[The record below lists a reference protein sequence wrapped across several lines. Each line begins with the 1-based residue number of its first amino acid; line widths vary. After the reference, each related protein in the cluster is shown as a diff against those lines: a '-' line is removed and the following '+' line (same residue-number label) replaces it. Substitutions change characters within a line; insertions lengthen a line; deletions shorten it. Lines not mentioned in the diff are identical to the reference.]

1 MNMNALFSTV
11 HRLALA
17 SREVPV
23 LIRYSVTIVVVVFVV
38 WLWLY
43 WGGQDQRHPFLI
55 FFLIIFA
62 CGAFLDRG
70 NGFLATWL
78 SAGLIDYY
86 MIAPYHTLDIANP
99 SDQIALIL
107 FVVIGMII
115 AAVVEALHVGLVEL
129 AVEHELARKAVS
141 DREILLE
148 ELSHRTRND
157 LANVITLLNLQART
171 ADAGAREA
179 LASAADRVQTIAR
192 VHRRLQIYNDR
203 VVVDTKSYI
212 NELCNDL
219 RLSRLASRP
228 IALECHAE
236 SHSVSLEKAVPLG
249 LIINESV
256 TNATKHAFPDERPG
270 IITVRFAREGSYYNL
285 TVADN
290 GIGTPQAPT
299 GGGTGSR
306 LMQMLAAQ
314 LGSKIAFEDR
324 HPGSAVIVTIAV
336 KTEK

>member
-1 MNMNALFSTV
+1 MKSLFSTL

-17 SREVPV
+17 SRAVPV
-23 LIRYSVTIVVVVFVV
+23 LVRYSLTAIIVVVVMSI
-38 WLWLY
+38 WLH

-55 FFLIIFA
+55 FFLIVFA

-70 NGFLATWL
+70 NGFLAIWL
-78 SAGLIDYY
+78 SAALIDYY
-86 MIAPYHTLDIANP
+86 MMVPYHTLDIANA

-107 FVVIGMII
+107 FILIGMII
-115 AAVVEALHVGLVEL
+115 ATVVEALHVGLVEL
-129 AVEHELARKAVS
+129 AVEHELVRKAVS
-141 DREILLE
+141 DRELLLE

-179 LASAADRVQTIAR
+179 LTSAADRVQTIAR

-219 RLSRLASRP
+219 RLSRLASRS
-228 IALECHAE
+228 IALECDAE
-236 SHSVSLEKAVPLG
+236 SHSVSVEKAVPLG

-270 IITVRFAREGSYYNL
+270 IITVRFVREGSHYIL
-285 TVADN
+285 TVADD
-290 GIGTPQAPT
+290 GIGTPPGTT

-314 LGSKIAFEDR
+314 LGSKVAFEAR
-324 HPGSAVIVTIAV
+324 NPGSAVVVTIAV

>member
-1 MNMNALFSTV
+1 MKSLFTTL
-11 HRLALA
+11 HGLALA
-17 SREVPV
+17 SRAIPV
-23 LIRYSVTIVVVVFVV
+23 LIRYFVTTSIVIVVAWI
-38 WLWLY
+38 WLE

-70 NGFLATWL
+70 NGFLATGL

-86 MIAPYHTLDIANP
+86 MIPPYHTLDVSNT

-107 FVVIGMII
+107 FVSIGVII
-115 AAVVEALHVGLVEL
+115 ATVVEALHVGLVDL
-129 AVEHELARKAVS
+129 AAEHEHAQKAVN

-171 ADAGAREA
+171 ADVGAREA
-179 LASAADRVQTIAR
+179 LTSAADRVQTIAR

-236 SHSVSLEKAVPLG
+236 SHSISLEKAVPLG
-249 LIINESV
+249 LIVNESI

-270 IITVRFAREGSYYNL
+270 IITVRFTREGSHYNL
-285 TVADN
+285 TIADN
-290 GIGTPQAPT
+290 GIGTPHAT
-299 GGGTGSR
+299 TDDGTGSR

-314 LGSKIAFEDR
+314 LGSKVAFEPR
-324 HPGSAVIVTIAV
+324 SPGSAVVVTIAV
-336 KTEK
+336 KTEQ

>member
-1 MNMNALFSTV
+1 MTIISVVMVASILLHTV
-11 HRLALA
+11 
-17 SREVPV
+17 
-23 LIRYSVTIVVVVFVV
+23 
-38 WLWLY
+38 
-43 WGGQDQRHPFLI
+43 GQDQRYPFLI
-55 FFLIIFA
+55 FFLVIFA

-70 NGFLATWL
+70 NGFLATGV

-86 MIAPYHTLDIANP
+86 MMAPYHTLDIANT

-107 FVVIGMII
+107 FVLIGVII
-115 AAVVEALHVGLVEL
+115 ATVVEALHVGLVEL
-129 AVEHELARKAVS
+129 AAEHELARKAVN

-171 ADAGAREA
+171 ADVGAREA

-228 IALECHAE
+228 IALECNAE
-236 SHSVSLEKAVPLG
+236 SHSVGLEKAVPLG

-270 IITVRFAREGSYYNL
+270 IITVRFAREGSHYNL

-299 GGGTGSR
+299 DGGTGSR

-314 LGSKIAFEDR
+314 LGSKVAFEPRD
-324 HPGSAVIVTIAV
+324 PGSAVVVTIAV

>member
-1 MNMNALFSTV
+1 MNSLFGTI
-11 HRLALA
+11 HRLAVA
-17 SREVPV
+17 SRDVPAF
-23 LIRYSVTIVVVVFVV
+23 IRYCVTTIVVVVVV
-38 WLWLY
+38 WLWLH
-43 WGGQDQRHPFLI
+43 WGGQDPRHPFLI

-78 SAGLIDYY
+78 SAALIDYY
-86 MIAPYHTLDIANP
+86 MIPPHHTLDIANS

-129 AVEHELARKAVS
+129 AVEHELARKAVG

-192 VHRRLQIYNDR
+192 VHRRLQIYKDR

-228 IALECHAE
+228 IALECQAE

-270 IITVRFAREGSYYNL
+270 IIEVRFAREGSHYTL

-290 GIGTPQAPT
+290 GIGTPQAST

-314 LGSKIAFEDR
+314 LGSKIAFEER